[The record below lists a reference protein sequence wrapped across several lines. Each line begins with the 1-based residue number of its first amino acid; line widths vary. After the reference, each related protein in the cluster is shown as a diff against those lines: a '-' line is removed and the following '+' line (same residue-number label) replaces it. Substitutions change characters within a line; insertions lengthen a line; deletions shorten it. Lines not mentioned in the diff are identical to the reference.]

1 MIVYY
6 AVGGGL
12 GHLVRAQR
20 VLEKLDLEAVIVTAS
35 PHAERVCPSFIRVP
49 RELEGK
55 VDAHRDWL
63 RALGAERIIADAF
76 PGGIQGELCGLDVP
90 IDYVARLLRW
100 DAYRAAV
107 PYALPEIGTTYV
119 VEELTH
125 AVTSVPSPHVSGER
139 ARVRGGSSGEEQPLT
154 PALSPDAGRGGWI
167 RSRHV
172 VPLDLSLP
180 LVEAVEEEPYW
191 LVVHSGPGEE
201 VRELVAYARE
211 LGAPKELIVADTVPA
226 APLFPAAAKIITAA
240 GFNVMLETEQWH
252 AKHVAVPFA
261 RRFDDQFVRASRRRK
276 MRLSSANAPGPA
288 AAM

>member
-6 AVGGGL
+6 APGGGL
-12 GHLVRAQR
+12 GHLTRGLR
-20 VLEKLDLEAVIVTAS
+20 VLAKLRLDATIVTTS
-35 PHAERVCPSFIRVP
+35 PHAERVCDSFIRVP
-49 RELEGK
+49 GHLENDRES
-55 VDAHRDWL
+55 HREWL
-63 RALGAERIIADAF
+63 RDLGATRLIADAF
-76 PGGIQGELCGLDVP
+76 PGGIHGELCGLDIP

-107 PYALPEIGTTYV
+107 PFALPQIETTYV

-125 AVTSVPSPHVSGER
+125 APFGK
-139 ARVRGGSSGEEQPLT
+139 
-154 PALSPDAGRGGWI
+154 
-167 RSRHV
+167 V

-180 LVEAVEEEPYW
+180 FVEEVEEEPYW
-191 LVVHSGPGEE
+191 LIVHSGPEEE

-226 APLFPAAAKIITAA
+226 VPLYPAAAKIITAA
-240 GFNVMLETEQWH
+240 GFNVMLETEQWR

-261 RRFDDQFVRASRRRK
+261 RRFDDQFVRAARRK
-276 MRLSSANAPGPA
+276 RLSSANAPAPA

>member
-6 AVGGGL
+6 APGGGL
-12 GHLVRAQR
+12 GHLTRGLR
-20 VLEKLDLEAVIVTAS
+20 VLAKLQLDATIVTTS
-35 PHAERVCPSFIRVP
+35 PHAERVCRSFIRVP
-49 RELEGK
+49 RHLEN
-55 VDAHRDWL
+55 DRIAHRDWL

-107 PYALPEIGTTYV
+107 PFALPEIGTTYV

-125 AVTSVPSPHVSGER
+125 APFGK
-139 ARVRGGSSGEEQPLT
+139 A
-154 PALSPDAGRGGWI
+154 
-167 RSRHV
+167 

-180 LVEAVEEEPYW
+180 FVEAVEEEPYW
-191 LVVHSGPGEE
+191 LVVHSGPEEE

-211 LGAPKELIVADTVPA
+211 LGAPKELIVADTFPA
-226 APLFPAAAKIITAA
+226 APLFPAAAKIVTAA
-240 GFNVMLETEQWH
+240 GFNVMLETEQWR
-252 AKHVAVPFA
+252 AKHVVVPFA

-276 MRLSSANAPGPA
+276 KMLSSANAPAPA